1 MALVVEDGTGK
12 ADAES
17 LISVADATSYHAA
30 RGNTAWA
37 DLASDTV
44 REQMLRRAT
53 DYMQATYKQRWKG
66 VPVTTT
72 QALDWPR
79 AYVEREYSYSTA
91 TTPPSSIDGNLWW
104 PSNEVPVAVQ
114 RACAELALRAI
125 DGDLA
130 PDLDAPVIREK
141 VGPIETEY
149 AVGARQSTVFR
160 AIEGMLAP
168 FFAASGGM
176 LKVTRA

>member
-1 MALVVEDGTGK
+1 MALEVEDGTGK

-17 LISVADATSYHAA
+17 YISVADASAYHEA

-37 DLASDTV
+37 GLASDTE

-53 DYMQATYKQRWKG
+53 DFMTATYRERWAG
-66 VPVTTT
+66 YRVSTT

-79 AYVEREYSYSTA
+79 YEVPIKDVTVGGQFPAYYAS
-91 TTPPSSIDGNLWW
+91 D
-104 PSNEVPVAVQ
+104 EVPVAVQ

-168 FFAASGGM
+168 FFATSGGM
-176 LKVTRA
+176 LKVSRA